1 MPIWSTRVDTLLG
14 ASLGVIFCYL
24 FYLVWRIKHD
34 RKEKDNKSN
43 QYSFDRIFQIKS
55 DEIVYYASKGGHK
68 TKLYNNHIE
77 EVRQVLMEI
86 NKSIGS
92 ENIKKKDEVR
102 IKGCIRR
109 LFEMQYSAPT
119 YTNTKVLKPNAI

>member
-77 EVRQVLMEI
+77 QVRQVLMEI

-92 ENIKKKDEVR
+92 ENWK
-102 IKGCIRR
+102 
-109 LFEMQYSAPT
+109 LYYF
-119 YTNTKVLKPNAI
+119 